1 MNTSAEDAEG
11 DRTWR
16 EAQARRDDVE
26 KVNQRLKG
34 DIQSRRELGASH
46 NTCYTGLMPDRTM
59 SDEHK
64 AAIAA
69 GRIEAAAVRDYLDA
83 LEAHRPKRGRQ
94 VAPEKL
100 TARRADIDS
109 ELAAGGMKPIKR
121 LELMQDRRDLDER
134 LADLQAEPDM
144 TGAEAG
150 FTAHAAAYGGRK
162 GIAYATWREVG
173 VPSELLARAGIT
185 RGQ

>member
-46 NTCYTGLMPDRTM
+46 NTCYKGTMAQRTM
-59 SDEHK
+59 SEDHK

-83 LEAHRPKRGRQ
+83 LEAHRPKRGRR
-94 VAPEKL
+94 ATPETL
-100 TARRADIDS
+100 NARRADIDTQI
-109 ELAAGGMKPIKR
+109 AASDIKPIKR

-144 TGAEAG
+144 SAVEQG
-150 FTAHAAAYGGRK
+150 FVTHAASYGQRK
-162 GIAYATWREVG
+162 GIAYATWREFG
-173 VPSELLARAGIT
+173 VAADMLAKAGIT
-185 RGQ
+185 RGS